1 MELQQLPFAM
11 KAEDIAKFLNV
22 SRSKAY
28 DIMNQKDFP
37 TITLGKSKRVKSEDF
52 LRWLESQKQAI

>member
-1 MELQQLPFAM
+1 M